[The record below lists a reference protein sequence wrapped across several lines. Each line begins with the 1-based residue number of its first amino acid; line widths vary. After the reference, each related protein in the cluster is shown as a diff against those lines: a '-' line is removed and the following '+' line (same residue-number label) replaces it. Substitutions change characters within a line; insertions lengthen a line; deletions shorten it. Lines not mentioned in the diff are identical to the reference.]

1 MLKQKRQKKGIAAV
15 CVLAAFILWTAAVRA
30 VDVQAIGPQGSTVG
44 FASVNCMIHDLT
56 GVHMT
61 LYTITDW
68 MGLIPLGIAMGFA
81 CLGLVQWIQRK
92 QLRKVDASIL
102 MLGGFYL
109 AVMAAYLFFESV
121 VINYRPVLIEGVL
134 EASYPSSTTMLVL
147 CVMPTAWMQFR
158 IRIRNDRLRRCVAT
172 AVSLFVLFMVLGRLV
187 SGVHWLS
194 DIIVGILLSGGLV
207 MLYDAVCRF
216 EPQTR

>member
-102 MLGGFYL
+102 LLGGFYL
-109 AVMAAYLFFESV
+109 TVMAAYLFFESV

-194 DIIVGILLSGGLV
+194 DIIGGILLSGGLV

-216 EPQTR
+216 APQTR